1 MKIDDPKWEARFLGV
16 AREVSGWSKDYSTK
30 VGCVLVSPDGVI
42 VATGY
47 NGLPRGVKDTSE
59 RMERPAKYL
68 WTVHAEAAA
77 VANAARTGARLA
89 GATAFVSHAPCA
101 SCARLLLN
109 AGIARVVVGPGT
121 TSMPDEEF
129 EAAAIMF
136 YEAGVK
142 VSRSGG

>member
-1 MKIDDPKWEARFLGV
+1 MKTEDPKWQARFLGV
-16 AREVSGWSKDYSTK
+16 AREVASWSKDPNTK
-30 VGCVLVSPDGVI
+30 VGCVLVSPDGVV

-47 NGLPRGVKDTSE
+47 NGIPRGVGDLPA

-77 VANAARTGARLA
+77 VANAARSGARLS

-109 AGIARVVVGPGT
+109 AGIGKVVVGTGT

-129 EAAAIMF
+129 EAAATMF
-136 YEAGVK
+136 REAGVK
-142 VSRSGG
+142 VVRV

>member
-1 MKIDDPKWEARFLGV
+1 MKTEDPKWQARFLGV
-16 AREVSGWSKDYSTK
+16 AREVASWSKDPNTK
-30 VGCVLVSPDGVI
+30 VGCVLVSPDGVV

-47 NGLPRGVKDTSE
+47 NGIPRGVGDLPA

-77 VANAARTGARLA
+77 VANAARSGARLS
-89 GATAFVSHAPCA
+89 GTTAFVSHAPCA

-109 AGIARVVVGPGT
+109 AGIGKVVVGTGT

-129 EAAAIMF
+129 EAAATMF
-136 YEAGVK
+136 REAGVK
-142 VSRSGG
+142 VVTV